1 MRTQRMKALIWIA
14 SLSIMVMLSGC
25 LGSKSSSIAPIL
37 ANVYV
42 VGTGSNSIHALA
54 ENSTGDLLPLALT
67 SFATDSRPVS
77 MALHPSKN
85 FIYETNLTGNTVGGF
100 SIDHTN
106 GDLAPIGTALP
117 PTPVGSNPVSVGV
130 NSGGQFLFVLN
141 QGSLSPAAPATIS
154 VFSIDSTRGLLSQVA
169 GSPFPFASLTAPN
182 PQILAVSP
190 NAAALYVSNGPLGTI
205 SGFAIGSGGILT
217 EVAGSPFAA
226 GGNIT
231 GITID
236 PKGQFLYAA
245 DTANSKIASFSIQS
259 NGAIT
264 PVAGSPFSTGVGP
277 VAIAVNGSAN
287 LVFSANQAGESVSA
301 FTASAGVLTAV
312 SGSPFALV
320 SLGTPQPAFL
330 TVDPNSTFL
339 YVGNQGTQ
347 NISGFTI
354 GSNGTLTPL
363 ANSPF
368 SLGIGAQWIVITP

>member
-1 MRTQRMKALIWIA
+1 
-14 SLSIMVMLSGC
+14 MVVCSGC
-25 LGSKSSSIAPIL
+25 LGSKSSSVAPIL

-67 SFATDSRPVS
+67 SFATDARPVS

-85 FIYETNLTGNTVGGF
+85 FIYETNLTANTVGGF

-117 PTPVGSNPVSVGV
+117 PTPVGSNPVSLGI

-154 VFSIDSTRGLLSQVA
+154 VFSIDPTRGLLSQVA
-169 GSPFPFASLTAPN
+169 GSPFPFASLSATN

-190 NAAALYVSNGPLGTI
+190 SAAALYVSNGSLGTI
-205 SGFAIGSGGILT
+205 SGFAIGSGGTLT
-217 EVAGSPFAA
+217 ELGGSPFAA

-236 PKGQFLYAA
+236 SKGQFLYAA
-245 DTANSKIASFSIQS
+245 DTGNSKIASFSIQS
-259 NGAIT
+259 NGALA
-264 PVAGSPFSTGVGP
+264 PVAGAPFATGVGP
-277 VAIAVNGSAN
+277 VSIAVNGAGT
-287 LVFSANQAGESVSA
+287 LLFSANQAGESVSA
-301 FTASAGVLTAV
+301 FTVSAGALTPV

-320 SLGTPQPAFL
+320 SLGVPQPAFV
-330 TVDPNSTFL
+330 TVDPSNAFL

-347 NISGFTI
+347 NISGFII

-363 ANSPF
+363 THSPF
-368 SLGIGAQWIVITP
+368 TLGIGAQWIVITP